1 MEEEKRI
8 PFYELS
14 VRYLENSLENGEA
27 SANGNPSAVV
37 VRNRRDAF
45 RALKVNELRGHEYLL
60 KYFYNP
66 TFCSFCNEFLW

>member
-14 VRYLENSLENGEA
+14 LKSLESLGIDTTDKN
-27 SANGNPSAVV
+27 VTTMF

-45 RALKVNELRGHEYLL
+45 RALKVTELRGHEYLP
-60 KYFYNP
+60 KYFAHP